1 MADNSERIEQ
11 IEAILRSGA
20 KTVTVDGVTT
30 SFDLESLRRELR
42 LLRGTDDT
50 LRGKRPVAARI
61 NLGNF

>member
-1 MADNSERIEQ
+1 MADNSERIAE
-11 IEAILRSGA
+11 IEEILRSGV

-42 LLRGTDDT
+42 LLRASDDA

-61 NLGNF
+61 NLGGF